1 MSLSQAGNL
10 TKKFESNFNTTI
22 VTDDEIRQQETSDS
36 ISTSLSSIVS
46 TFISITLIVTSLIV
60 LIVASVASKRKARK
74 NIERNNRIIDAI
86 INNRENINIKSEI
99 ENVLE
104 EQKNLEIPGIIESS
118 KLYINLIMNVD
129 KLPSLP
135 SKLILTPLESMEN
148 IRYQINCYINSSF
161 KFDYFTGYQ
170 ILTKV
175 SQCCLLSKLKDEIK
189 HSNF

>member
-1 MSLSQAGNL
+1 MSLSQTGNQ

-22 VTDDEIRQQETSDS
+22 VTDDEIRQQENSDS

-46 TFISITLIVTSLIV
+46 TFISITLIVTSFIV

-74 NIERNNRIIDAI
+74 NIGRNNRIIDAI

-104 EQKNLEIPGIIESS
+104 EQNNLEIPGIIEFS

-135 SKLILTPLESMEN
+135 SRLVLTPLESVEN
-148 IRYQINCYINSSF
+148 IRYLI
-161 KFDYFTGYQ
+161 DLYQ
-170 ILTKV
+170 
-175 SQCCLLSKLKDEIK
+175 
-189 HSNF
+189 F

>member
-46 TFISITLIVTSLIV
+46 TFISITLILTSFIV
-60 LIVASVASKRKARK
+60 LIVASVASKKKARK

-86 INNRENINIKSEI
+86 ISNRENMNIKSEI

-104 EQKNLEIPGIIESS
+104 EQKNLEIPGIIDFS

-135 SKLILTPLESMEN
+135 SRLILTPLESVEN
-148 IRYQINCYINSSF
+148 IRYLI
-161 KFDYFTGYQ
+161 DLYQ
-170 ILTKV
+170 
-175 SQCCLLSKLKDEIK
+175 
-189 HSNF
+189 F